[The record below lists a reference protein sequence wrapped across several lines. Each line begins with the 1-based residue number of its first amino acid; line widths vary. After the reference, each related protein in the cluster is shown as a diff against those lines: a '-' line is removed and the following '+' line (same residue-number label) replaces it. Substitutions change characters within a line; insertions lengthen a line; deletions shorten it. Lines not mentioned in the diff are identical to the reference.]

1 MSKIQCTDLMNLFI
15 PAGFSIL
22 DNLDLELE
30 LDDDA
35 GISAVPQIIP
45 APSFGEHIPS
55 TIFEQTASTASRA
68 TFTLDASKPLF
79 FPLDSSF
86 TSAPSAQLYRGG
98 KGPKDIVSI
107 FHERGWTRDV
117 FCRTDSA
124 ENIRK
129 RWEDSKVELT
139 REWKRRHR
147 EAVKAARRRGGAH
160 D

>member
-1 MSKIQCTDLMNLFI
+1 MNLFI

-45 APSFGEHIPS
+45 ALSFAEHVPSQ
-55 TIFEQTASTASRA
+55 IFEQTVSTTSRA

-79 FPLDSSF
+79 FPLGSSF
-86 TSAPSAQLYRGG
+86 TSTPSAQLYRGG

-107 FHERGWTRDV
+107 FHEKGWTRDG
-117 FCRTDSA
+117 FRRTDSPEA
-124 ENIRK
+124 IRK
-129 RWEDSKVELT
+129 RWEDGKVELT

-147 EAVKAARRRGGAH
+147 EAVKAARRRGGTH